1 MKEIFNMY
9 SKYISII
16 LLIII
21 GLLIFFYFNKE
32 KIVEVEVPVEKE
44 CTNIT
49 SYYVEVKGEVNNP
62 GVYEVESD
70 KRIIDVIDIAGG
82 LTNNADT
89 SLLNLSKKV
98 IDEMN
103 IKIYS
108 KSEVLNARE
117 KLTEVVEPVEVI
129 KYIESKCN
137 CIDSNDACINEV
149 ENNNET
155 ENELININTASE
167 TELTKI
173 PGIGNSKAKS
183 IIEYRS
189 VTPFTTAED
198 IKNISGIGDSTFEK
212 IKSYITV

>member
-1 MKEIFNMY
+1 MKKIFNRY
-9 SKYISII
+9 SKYIIIVLIIII
-16 LLIII
+16 LLVF
-21 GLLIFFYFNKE
+21 LYFNKE

-44 CTNIT
+44 CTNNT
-49 SYYVEVKGEVNNP
+49 SYYVEIKGEVNNP

-117 KLTEVVEPVEVI
+117 KLTEEVEPIEVI
-129 KYIESKCN
+129 KYIEKECA

-149 ENNNET
+149 ESNNET

-189 VTPFTTAED
+189 VTPFTTIED